1 MIKLLRLTL
10 FTKSDIIKQVCETL
24 FEVCK
29 MNRLTELRNIKN
41 MSQKE
46 LSQKSG
52 LSQSY
57 IAMLEKGERNLN
69 FKTMQQLAQALN
81 INLQDLISNNPVNP
95 NSVSIKIIDAVACCG
110 NGVEALHEN
119 IIGTWDIPLQKYRDF
134 ATSKPEN
141 VFMLQVE
148 GDSMIPTLNSGDW
161 ALADTSQNYISSDG
175 LYLIRMASGIAVKRI
190 QSGLNDITIK
200 SDNPAYK
207 DITATISEV
216 AILGKII
223 YTLNAKKIR

>member
-1 MIKLLRLTL
+1 
-10 FTKSDIIKQVCETL
+10 
-24 FEVCK
+24 
-29 MNRLTELRNIKN
+29 MNRLTELRTIKN

-69 FKTMQQLAQALN
+69 FKTMQQLAQALK
-81 INLQDLISNNPVNP
+81 INPQDLISNTPVNP
-95 NSVSIKIIDAVACCG
+95 DSVSIKIIDAVACCG
-110 NGVEALHEN
+110 NGIEALHEN
-119 IIGTWDIPLQKYRDF
+119 VIGTWDIPLQKYRDF

-141 VFMLQVE
+141 VYMLQVE
-148 GDSMIPTLNSGDW
+148 GDSMTPTLNSGDW
-161 ALADTSQNYISSDG
+161 ALADTSQNFISSDG
-175 LYLIRMASGIAVKRI
+175 LYLIRMASGLAVKRI

-207 DITATISEV
+207 DITASVGEV

-223 YTLNAKKIR
+223 YTLNAKKLG

>member
-1 MIKLLRLTL
+1 MH
-10 FTKSDIIKQVCETL
+10 
-24 FEVCK
+24 
-29 MNRLTELRNIKN
+29 RLTELRNIKN

-69 FKTMQQLAQALN
+69 YKTMQQLAQALN
-81 INLQDLISNNPVNP
+81 INPQDLISDNPVNP
-95 NSVSIKIIDAVACCG
+95 DSVSIKIIDAVACCG
-110 NGVEALHEN
+110 TGIEALQEN

-134 ATSKPEN
+134 STAKPEN

-148 GDSMIPTLNSGDW
+148 GDSMTPTLNSGDW

-175 LYLIRMASGIAVKRI
+175 LYLIRMASGLAVKRI

-207 DITATISEV
+207 DITASVGEV
-216 AILGKII
+216 AIIGKVI
-223 YTLNAKKIR
+223 YTLNAKKFG

>member
-1 MIKLLRLTL
+1 MH
-10 FTKSDIIKQVCETL
+10 
-24 FEVCK
+24 
-29 MNRLTELRNIKN
+29 RLTELRNIKN

-69 FKTMQQLAQALN
+69 YKTMQQLAQALN
-81 INLQDLISNNPVNP
+81 INPQDLISDNPVNP
-95 NSVSIKIIDAVACCG
+95 DSVSIKIIDAVACCG
-110 NGVEALHEN
+110 TGIEALQEN
-119 IIGTWDIPLQKYRDF
+119 VVGTWDIPLKKYRDF
-134 ATSKPEN
+134 STTKPEN

-148 GDSMIPTLNSGDW
+148 GDSMTPTLNSGDW

-175 LYLIRMASGIAVKRI
+175 LYLIRMASGLAVKRI
-190 QSGLNDITIK
+190 QSGLKDIIIK

-207 DITATISEV
+207 DITASVGEV

-223 YTLNAKKIR
+223 YILNAKKIA

>member
-1 MIKLLRLTL
+1 M
-10 FTKSDIIKQVCETL
+10 Q
-24 FEVCK
+24 
-29 MNRLTELRNIKN
+29 RLTELRNIKN

-69 FKTMQQLAQALN
+69 YKTMQQLAQALN
-81 INLQDLISNNPVNP
+81 INPQDLISNNPINP
-95 NSVSIKIIDAVACCG
+95 DSVSIKIIDAVACCG
-110 NGVEALHEN
+110 NGIEALQEN
-119 IIGTWDIPLQKYRDF
+119 VIGTWDIPLKKYRDF

-148 GDSMIPTLNSGDW
+148 GDSMSPTLNSGDW

-175 LYLIRMASGIAVKRI
+175 LYLIRMASGLAVKRI
-190 QSGLNDITIK
+190 QSGLSDITIK

-207 DITATISEV
+207 DITASVGEI

-223 YTLNAKKIR
+223 YTLNAKKFG

>member
-1 MIKLLRLTL
+1 MH
-10 FTKSDIIKQVCETL
+10 
-24 FEVCK
+24 
-29 MNRLTELRNIKN
+29 RLTELRNIKN

-69 FKTMQQLAQALN
+69 YKTMQQLAQALN
-81 INLQDLISNNPVNP
+81 INPQDLISNTPVN
-95 NSVSIKIIDAVACCG
+95 SDSISIKIIDAVACCG
-110 NGVEALHEN
+110 TGIEALHEN

-134 ATSKPEN
+134 STAKPEN
-141 VFMLQVE
+141 VYMLQVE
-148 GDSMIPTLNSGDW
+148 GDSMSPTLNSGDW

-175 LYLIRMASGIAVKRI
+175 LYLIRMASGLAVKRI

-207 DITATISEV
+207 DITASVGEITI
-216 AILGKII
+216 IGKII
-223 YTLNAKKIR
+223 YTLNAKKFG

>member
-1 MIKLLRLTL
+1 
-10 FTKSDIIKQVCETL
+10 
-24 FEVCK
+24 
-29 MNRLTELRNIKN
+29 MNRLTELRTIKN

-69 FKTMQQLAQALN
+69 FKTMQQLAQALK
-81 INLQDLISNNPVNP
+81 INPQDLISNTPVNP
-95 NSVSIKIIDAVACCG
+95 DSVSIKIIDAVACCG
-110 NGVEALHEN
+110 TGIEALHEN
-119 IIGTWDIPLQKYRDF
+119 VVGTWDIPLQKYRDF
-134 ATSKPEN
+134 STAKPEN
-141 VFMLQVE
+141 VYMLQVE
-148 GDSMIPTLNSGDW
+148 GDSMTPTLNSGDW
-161 ALADTSQNYISSDG
+161 ALADTSQNFISSDG
-175 LYLIRMASGIAVKRI
+175 LYLIRMASGLAVKRI

-207 DITATISEV
+207 DITASVGEV

-223 YTLNAKKIR
+223 YTLNAKKFG

>member
-1 MIKLLRLTL
+1 
-10 FTKSDIIKQVCETL
+10 
-24 FEVCK
+24 
-29 MNRLTELRNIKN
+29 MNRLTELRTIKN

-69 FKTMQQLAQALN
+69 FKTMQQLAQALK
-81 INLQDLISNNPVNP
+81 INPQDLISNTPVNP
-95 NSVSIKIIDAVACCG
+95 DSVSIKIIDAVACCG
-110 NGVEALHEN
+110 TGIEALHEN
-119 IIGTWDIPLQKYRDF
+119 VVGTWDIPLQKYRDF

-141 VFMLQVE
+141 VYMLQVE
-148 GDSMIPTLNSGDW
+148 GDSMTPTLNSGDW
-161 ALADTSQNYISSDG
+161 ALADTSQNFISSDG
-175 LYLIRMASGIAVKRI
+175 LYLIRMASGLAVKRI

-207 DITATISEV
+207 DITASVGEV

-223 YTLNAKKIR
+223 YTLNAKKFG

>member
-1 MIKLLRLTL
+1 
-10 FTKSDIIKQVCETL
+10 
-24 FEVCK
+24 
-29 MNRLTELRNIKN
+29 

-95 NSVSIKIIDAVACCG
+95 DSVSIKIIDAVACCG
-110 NGVEALHEN
+110 NGIEALHEN
-119 IIGTWDIPLQKYRDF
+119 VIGTWDIPLQKYRDF

-141 VFMLQVE
+141 VYMLQVE
-148 GDSMIPTLNSGDW
+148 GDSMTPTLNSGDW
-161 ALADTSQNYISSDG
+161 ALADTSQNFISSDG
-175 LYLIRMASGIAVKRI
+175 LYLIRMASGLAVKRI

-200 SDNPAYK
+200 SDSPAYK
-207 DITATISEV
+207 DITASVGEV

-223 YTLNAKKIR
+223 YTLNAKKFG

>member
-1 MIKLLRLTL
+1 MH
-10 FTKSDIIKQVCETL
+10 
-24 FEVCK
+24 
-29 MNRLTELRNIKN
+29 RLTELRNIKN

-69 FKTMQQLAQALN
+69 YKTMQQLAQALN
-81 INLQDLISNNPVNP
+81 INPQDLISDNPVNP
-95 NSVSIKIIDAVACCG
+95 DSVSIKIIDAVACCG
-110 NGVEALHEN
+110 TGIEALQEN
-119 IIGTWDIPLQKYRDF
+119 VVGTWDIPLQKYRDF
-134 ATSKPEN
+134 STAKPEN

-148 GDSMIPTLNSGDW
+148 GDSMTPTLNSGDW

-175 LYLIRMASGIAVKRI
+175 LYLIRMASGLAVKRI

-207 DITATISEV
+207 DITASVGEV
-216 AILGKII
+216 AIIGKVI
-223 YTLNAKKIR
+223 YTLNAKKLG

>member
-1 MIKLLRLTL
+1 
-10 FTKSDIIKQVCETL
+10 
-24 FEVCK
+24 
-29 MNRLTELRNIKN
+29 MNRLTELRTIKN

-81 INLQDLISNNPVNP
+81 INMQDLISNTPVNP
-95 NSVSIKIIDAVACCG
+95 DSVSIKIIDAVACCG
-110 NGVEALHEN
+110 NGIEALHEN
-119 IIGTWDIPLQKYRDF
+119 VIGTWDIPLQKYRDF
-134 ATSKPEN
+134 ATAKPEN
-141 VFMLQVE
+141 VYMLQVE
-148 GDSMIPTLNSGDW
+148 GDSMTPTLNSGDW
-161 ALADTSQNYISSDG
+161 ALADTSQNFISSDG
-175 LYLIRMASGIAVKRI
+175 LYLIRMASGLAVKRI

-207 DITATISEV
+207 DITASVGEV

-223 YTLNAKKIR
+223 YTLNAKKFG

>member
-1 MIKLLRLTL
+1 
-10 FTKSDIIKQVCETL
+10 
-24 FEVCK
+24 

-110 NGVEALHEN
+110 TGIEALQEN
-119 IIGTWDIPLQKYRDF
+119 VVGTWDIPLQKYRDF
-134 ATSKPEN
+134 STAKPEN
-141 VFMLQVE
+141 VYMLQVE
-148 GDSMIPTLNSGDW
+148 GDSMTPTLNSGDW

-207 DITATISEV
+207 DITATIGEV

>member
-1 MIKLLRLTL
+1 
-10 FTKSDIIKQVCETL
+10 
-24 FEVCK
+24 
-29 MNRLTELRNIKN
+29 

-81 INLQDLISNNPVNP
+81 INLQDLISNTPVNP
-95 NSVSIKIIDAVACCG
+95 DSVSIKIIDAVACCG
-110 NGVEALHEN
+110 TGIEALHEN
-119 IIGTWDIPLQKYRDF
+119 VVGTWDIPLQKYRDF

-141 VFMLQVE
+141 VYMLQVE
-148 GDSMIPTLNSGDW
+148 GDSMTPTLNSGDW
-161 ALADTSQNYISSDG
+161 ALADTSQNFISSDG
-175 LYLIRMASGIAVKRI
+175 LYLIRMASGLAVKRI

-207 DITATISEV
+207 DITASVGEV

-223 YTLNAKKIR
+223 YTLNAKKFG

>member
-1 MIKLLRLTL
+1 MH
-10 FTKSDIIKQVCETL
+10 
-24 FEVCK
+24 
-29 MNRLTELRNIKN
+29 RLTELRNIKN

-69 FKTMQQLAQALN
+69 YKTMQQLAQALN
-81 INLQDLISNNPVNP
+81 INPQDLISDNPVNP
-95 NSVSIKIIDAVACCG
+95 DSVSIKIIDAVACCG
-110 NGVEALHEN
+110 TGIEALQEN
-119 IIGTWDIPLQKYRDF
+119 VVGTWDIPLQKYRDF
-134 ATSKPEN
+134 STAKPEN

-148 GDSMIPTLNSGDW
+148 GDSMTPTLNSGDW

-175 LYLIRMASGIAVKRI
+175 LYLIRMASGLAVKRI

-207 DITATISEV
+207 DITASVGEV
-216 AILGKII
+216 AIIGKVI
-223 YTLNAKKIR
+223 YTLNAKKFG